1 MSTIFCDIET
11 FHDFF
16 YIGMKRE
23 EDGKRIGVEYSTRS
37 PEWDRDWVR
46 NIFLRNTTVGYN
58 SLGYDLPMIWYSL
71 QDGVTNEMLKAASD
85 RIIKGGIRWWEV
97 EDALGIRIPW
107 DVKKRHI
114 DLIEPQ
120 PNAFASLKSLNG
132 RMHGIQLQDLP
143 YDPDIR
149 PSSEQM
155 DAIAHYCL
163 HSDLDAT
170 ERLYQTLKEPLE
182 LRIALGEIYGKD
194 FRSKSDAQIG
204 EAIVKIR
211 AEELTGVT
219 PRRVETKPGTIFK
232 YEIPSYVTF
241 ETPQLKAMLERLRET
256 EFIVNKN
263 GKVKLP
269 DWLSESKIKIGQSV
283 YQMGIGG
290 LHSTETSRSV
300 RSNSTHIL
308 VDADVASQYPSII
321 MSLGLAPKS
330 LGKTFLDVYGQI
342 KTDRLKAK
350 KRAKEI
356 KDELPGVND
365 PERIAALKLELL
377 RCNVMDKGAKIQLNG
392 VYGKLGSP
400 YSILY
405 APHLLIATTL
415 TGQLTLLMLA
425 ERAEARGISVVSGN
439 TDGLLFYC
447 PREKYAGLKKDRL
460 NPSVLSEVTDEW
472 ERLTGFDLEFGEY
485 RAIYNLSVNYY
496 YAIKAGGGH
505 KRKGPVGNPWNQ
517 HPDDFDQV
525 RGQLMKNPQMT
536 ICSDAALNFIKD
548 GTPIERTIRDCTD
561 IRQFVT
567 VIKASKGALWTPTMI
582 DVEIDNPEYQ
592 NEGYALDGYL
602 QRKADGVLLPG
613 EKRPKAP
620 KEKLTIQ
627 QPHEDAYY
635 LGKTVRYYW
644 STNGGGIY
652 ESVPHEKT
660 GIYKRVPKTDG
671 AAECMRLPDSLPLD
685 IAYERYIE
693 EAQRIVEEYGF
704 YNVEGVPVPVSSLD
718 PRIALILTLAG

>member
-85 RIIKGGIRWWEV
+85 RIIKGGIKWWEV
-97 EDALGIRIPW
+97 EEALGIRIPW

-143 YDPDIR
+143 CDPDIH
-149 PSSEQM
+149 PNGEQM

-182 LRIALGEIYGKD
+182 LRIALGDIYGKD

-256 EFIVNKN
+256 EFIVDKN
-263 GKVKLP
+263 GKVNLP

-300 RSNSTHIL
+300 RSNATHIL

-356 KDELPGVND
+356 KEELPGVND

-485 RAIYNLSVNYY
+485 RAIYNLSVNSY
-496 YAIKAGGGH
+496 YAIKASGGH

-567 VIKASKGALWTPTMI
+567 VIKASKGATWKG
-582 DVEIDNPEYQ
+582 N
-592 NEGYALDGYL
+592 
-602 QRKADGVLLPG
+602 
-613 EKRPKAP
+613 
-620 KEKLTIQ
+620 
-627 QPHEDAYY
+627 Y
-635 LGKTVRYYW
+635 LGKAVRFYW
-644 STNGGGIY
+644 ATGGEPIF
-652 ESVPHEKT
+652 EAVPHEKT
-660 GIYKRVPKTDG
+660 GNFKKVPKTDG
-671 AAECMRLPDSLPLD
+671 AAECMRLPETLPDD
-685 IAYERYIE
+685 IAYDRYIE

-704 YNVEGVPVPVSSLD
+704 YNVEGVPVAVSNLD
-718 PRIALILTLAG
+718 SRTALILALAA

>member
-1 MSTIFCDIET
+1 MSTIFTDIECYY
-11 FHDFF
+11 DFF

-23 EDGKRIGVEYSTRS
+23 SDGKRVGVELSTRS
-37 PEWDRDWVR
+37 PTFDRDYVR
-46 NIFLRNTTVGYN
+46 NIFLRNTTVGFN

-71 QDGVTNEMLKAASD
+71 REDVTNDMLKAASD

-97 EDALGIRIPW
+97 EDALGIVLPW
-107 DVKKRHI
+107 EVKKKHI

-120 PNAFASLKSLNG
+120 PNAFASLKTLNG
-132 RMHGIQLQDLP
+132 RMHGTRLQDLP
-143 YDPDIR
+143 YHPDIR
-149 PSSEQM
+149 PTHEQM
-155 DAIAHYCL
+155 DVIADYCL

-170 ERLYQTLKEPLE
+170 ERLFTTLKEPLE
-182 LRIALGEIYGKD
+182 LRVALGDIYQKD

-211 AEELTGVT
+211 YEQLTGRA
-219 PRRVETKPGTIFK
+219 PQKVETKPGTVFK
-232 YEIPSYVTF
+232 YDIPFYVSF
-241 ETPQLKAMLERLRET
+241 ETPQLREMLERLRNT
-256 EFIVNKN
+256 EFVVTKT
-263 GKVKLP
+263 GKVNLP
-269 DWLSESKIKIGQSV
+269 DWLEETKIEIGSSV

-290 LHSTETSRSV
+290 LHSTESGRCV
-300 RSNSTHIL
+300 RTNETHVL

-330 LGKTFLDVYGQI
+330 LGNTFLDVYGQI

-356 KDELPGVND
+356 KDELPSVND
-365 PERIAALKLELL
+365 PDRITALKKELIQ
-377 RCNVMDKGAKIQLNG
+377 CQVADKGAKIMLNG
-392 VYGKLGSP
+392 VYGKLGSV
-400 YSILY
+400 YSTLY

-460 NPSVLSEVTDEW
+460 NPSILADVTDDW
-472 ERLTGFDLEFGEY
+472 EGRTGFDLEFGEY
-485 RAIYNLSVNYY
+485 DAIYNLSVNSY
-496 YAIKAGGGH
+496 YAIKKGGGH

-548 GTPIERTIRDCTD
+548 GTPIEKTVRECSD

-567 VIKASKGALWTPTMI
+567 VIKASDGALWTPSM
-582 DVEIDNPEYQ
+582 VEVEVDNPEYQ
-592 NEGYALDGYL
+592 NEQSALDSYL
-602 QRKADGVLLPG
+602 TRKERGELKPN
-613 EKRPKAP
+613 EKRPKKP
-620 KEKLTIQ
+620 REKLTVQ

-635 LGKTVRYYW
+635 LGKVVRYYW
-644 STNGGGIY
+644 AVNGGAIY
-652 ESVPHEKT
+652 NSQPNEKT
-660 GIYKRVPKTDG
+660 LTYTKVSKTDG
-671 AAECMRLPDSLPLD
+671 AAECMTLPEILPGD
-685 IAYERYIE
+685 IDYGKYIE
-693 EAQRIVEEYGF
+693 EAKRIVEEYGF
-704 YNVEGVPVPVSSLD
+704 FNEMKIGWTKPANYSGAILL
-718 PRIALILTLAG
+718 ALTA